1 MEGLV
6 IHMKADMVSVEQ
18 VRQLPALHTET
29 IPSDYIDGLGHMNMN
44 RYYDVL
50 SGASRKM
57 LHNIGHSAETRDS
70 LRIGN
75 FVLMHVM
82 KYLKEVL
89 EDEQVT
95 VHGRIIGRTEKKM
108 HVMYFMI
115 NDTRENIAATQESLN
130 IHADL
135 KLRRSAPFIEPI
147 AEGIDAVLAEQGRLE
162 WEAPVSGAIT
172 L

>member
-1 MEGLV
+1 MSTATV
-6 IHMKADMVSVEQ
+6 TVEQ
-18 VRQLPALHTET
+18 VRQLPPLHTET
-29 IPSDYIDGLGHMNMN
+29 IPSDYIDSLGHMNMN

-57 LHNIGHSAETRDS
+57 LHSIGHSAETRDS
-70 LRIGN
+70 MRIGN

-89 EDEQVT
+89 EEEQVT

-108 HVMYFMI
+108 HIMYFMV

-135 KLRRSAPFIEPI
+135 KARRSSPFIEPI
-147 AEGIDAVLAEQGRLE
+147 AKGIDTIRARQSALD
-162 WEAPVSGAIT
+162 WDAPVSGAIT